1 MYLVSESPL
10 YSPNKGG
17 DWTYNARNMCHI
29 DVAERA

>member
-10 YSPNKGG
+10 YSPNKGV
-17 DWTYNARNMCHI
+17 TYNARNMCHI